1 MVMPHSVHRG
11 GTTIGSMRPPDPPAA
26 AAPRWRGD
34 WLPAADL
41 PLDDERAATVS
52 FDRRGRCRL
61 ALALDHPAGRDDIA
75 ALEEAADVLPN
86 LHLFDLDDTA
96 DYPERHA
103 EAFGLPHPLT
113 PDAFNTAAE
122 VELLAPPGGRP
133 LPRRLGR
140 FEIPTVT
147 AGPRPGARGP
157 AAPGPADPGAVDNR
171 RPVSGRSVTLPEGA
185 PIAPGEG
192 EARPGAG
199 RPEARGPEAG
209 RPETEGPEAEGPETE
224 GPETEGPETAG
235 PEAAGPVRPRDRAAP
250 GSLGTRVELAL
261 LDLGRRVVAT
271 TRISGATLCNLA
283 LGVSLTIFVATF
295 VAATWT
301 SHQHFAT
308 YGFDLGIYD
317 QATWLLSRGRAP
329 FVTIRGLDLLGQH
342 AAYIMALVAPL
353 YRVWADPRLLLL
365 LQVLFL
371 ALPALILYRLGSRH
385 LGHPAAGLAV
395 AVAYLAY
402 PGVQWAISW
411 QFHPEAIAAGLL
423 ALAALAADR
432 GHHRTMA
439 IWLALAALCGEE
451 VGLIVAGFGL
461 LLVAGGRRSLGWRT
475 AGAGLAWFLVAAYV
489 LMPMHAGR
497 ATRLFETDYG
507 ITGTGPR
514 TLLGSLPTMA
524 GHALQTGLANDGL
537 FYLLLVFLPLAGL
550 PLLSPRWLLPVAPPL
565 LLNLAA
571 VQPEHHQLRF
581 HYLATAAPLL
591 AAGAV
596 AGLVVVRRSR
606 RPLLAPLLVLLVVVA
621 GFTSWRYGPA
631 PWARDPVAVPV
642 GPADQA
648 RRQALAL
655 VDEGAP
661 VSAQYN
667 LVPHLGHRVEVYEFP
682 NPFRAVNWGLAGDQ
696 HPRGALERLRF
707 VVVQRDLL
715 GDQDRQLLDRLQ
727 NDPAWRTALDSQEV
741 VVLERAEPGP

>member
-1 MVMPHSVHRG
+1 MPHSVHRG
-11 GTTIGSMRPPDPPAA
+11 GATIGSLRPPDPPAR
-26 AAPRWRGD
+26 APRWRGE

-41 PLDDERAATVS
+41 PLDEERAATVS

-61 ALALDHPAGRDDIA
+61 TLALDHPATEDDLA
-75 ALEEAADVLPN
+75 ALEDAADVLPN

-96 DYPERHA
+96 DFPERHA
-103 EAFGLPHPLT
+103 EAFGLPRPLN
-113 PDAFNTAAE
+113 PESFNTSAE
-122 VELLAPPGGRP
+122 VELLAPSGARP

-140 FEIPTVT
+140 FEVPLVTPTP
-147 AGPRPGARGP
+147 GSGARGSG
-157 AAPGPADPGAVDNR
+157 ARGSGARGSGARGSGARGSGARGSGARGAVDDR
-171 RPVSGRSVTLPEGA
+171 RPISRGSVTLPEGA
-185 PIAPGEG
+185 PIAAGAG
-192 EARPGAG
+192 EARPA
-199 RPEARGPEAG
+199 
-209 RPETEGPEAEGPETE
+209 
-224 GPETEGPETAG
+224 
-235 PEAAGPVRPRDRAAP
+235 VREPRQP
-250 GSLGTRVELAL
+250 PELAASAPFGARIERGL
-261 LDLGRRVVAT
+261 LDLGRRVVAA
-271 TRISGATLCNLA
+271 TRVSGPTLCNLV
-283 LGVSLTIFVATF
+283 LGVTLGVFVVTF

-301 SHQHFAT
+301 AHRHFAT

-329 FVTIRGLDLLGQH
+329 FVTIRGLDLFGQH
-342 AAYIMALVAPL
+342 AAYVMALIAPL

-365 LQVLFL
+365 LQVVFL
-371 ALPALILYRLGSRH
+371 ALPAVVVYRLGARH

-432 GHHRTMA
+432 GQHRAMA
-439 IWLALAALCGEE
+439 VWLALAALCGEE

-461 LLVAGGRRSLGWRT
+461 LLVAGGRRAVGWRT
-475 AGAGLAWFLVAAYV
+475 AGAGLAWFLLATYV

-507 ITGTGPR
+507 IAGTGPGA
-514 TLLGSLPTMA
+514 LLGSLPAMG

-571 VQPEHHQLRF
+571 VQPEHQQVRY

-596 AGLVVVRRSR
+596 AGLAVVKRNRRS
-606 RPLLAPLLVLLVVVA
+606 LLAPLLVLLVVLA

-631 PWARDPVAVPV
+631 PWARDPVAVPA
-642 GPADQA
+642 GPVDQA

-655 VDEGAP
+655 VPDNAP

-682 NPFRAVNWGLAGDQ
+682 NPFRAVNWGLAGDEHSQ
-696 HPRGALERLRF
+696 SALERLQF

-715 GDQDRQLLDRLQ
+715 GEQDRQLLDRLQ
-727 NDPAWRTALDSQEV
+727 NDPAWRTAMDSQGV
-741 VVLERAEPGP
+741 VVLERAEAAP

>member
-1 MVMPHSVHRG
+1 MSDAVHRG
-11 GTTIGSMRPPDPPAA
+11 AVSAMSPPDPRGPSAP
-26 AAPRWRGD
+26 APRWRGA

-61 ALALDHPAGRDDIA
+61 TLALDRPAWEADLA

-103 EAFGLPHPLT
+103 EAFGLPAPLT

-140 FEIPTVT
+140 FQVPVV
-147 AGPRPGARGP
+147 AGGSGTGGSRTGGPGTRGPGAS
-157 AAPGPADPGAVDNR
+157 PGAVDNR
-171 RPVSGRSVTLPEGA
+171 RPVPGRSATLPEGA
-185 PIAPGEG
+185 PLPAGEV
-192 EARPGAG
+192 EARPEGTPLPAG
-199 RPEARGPEAG
+199 EAEARPEGAPSPAGEAS
-209 RPETEGPEAEGPETE
+209 A
-224 GPETEGPETAG
+224 
-235 PEAAGPVRPRDRAAP
+235 
-250 GSLGTRVELAL
+250 SLGTRFERIL
-261 LDLGRRVVAT
+261 LDLGRRLVAI
-271 TRISGATLCNLA
+271 TRVSGATLCALA
-283 LGVSLTIFVATF
+283 LGVTLAIFIVAF

-301 SHQHFAT
+301 AHDRFGT

-329 FVTIRGLDLLGQH
+329 FVTVRGLNLLGQH
-342 AAYIMALVAPL
+342 AAYIMVLVAPL

-371 ALPALILYRLGSRH
+371 ALPAVVVYRLGARH
-385 LGHPAAGLAV
+385 VGHPAAGLAV

-423 ALAALAADR
+423 ALAALAADGGR
-432 GHHRTMA
+432 HRAMA
-439 IWLALAALCGEE
+439 VWLALAALCGEE
-451 VGLIVAGFGL
+451 VGLILAGFGL
-461 LLVAGGRRSLGWRT
+461 LLVAGGRRSAGWRT
-475 AGAGLAWFLVAAYV
+475 AGAGLGWFLLATYV
-489 LMPMHAGR
+489 LEPLVAGR

-507 ITGTGPR
+507 IAGTGP
-514 TLLGSLPTMA
+514 LALVAALPAMA
-524 GHALQTGLANDGL
+524 GHVLQTGLANDGL
-537 FYLLLVFLPLAGL
+537 FYLLLVFLPLAFL
-550 PLLSPRWLLPVAPPL
+550 PLAAPRWLLPVAPPL

-596 AGLVVVRRSR
+596 AGLTRFRSARRA
-606 RPLLAPLLVLLVVVA
+606 LLAPVLVLLVVVA
-621 GFTSWRYGPA
+621 GYTSWRYGPA
-631 PWARDPVAVPV
+631 PWARDPVAVPAAT
-642 GPADQA
+642 ADQA
-648 RRQALAL
+648 RRHALAL
-655 VDEGAP
+655 VPAGAP

-667 LVPHLGHRVEVYEFP
+667 LVPHLAHRVEIYEFP
-682 NPFRAVNWGLAGDQ
+682 NPFRAVNWGVDGDQ
-696 HPRGALERLRF
+696 HPQAALERLGY
-707 VVVQRDLL
+707 VVVERNLL
-715 GDQDRQLLDRLQ
+715 GTQDRQLLDRLQ
-727 NDPAWRTALDSQEV
+727 ADPAWRTVQDEQDV
-741 VVLERAEPGP
+741 VVLERREQGP

>member
-11 GTTIGSMRPPDPPAA
+11 TGAVGSMSPPDPEVAPVPP
-26 AAPRWRGD
+26 AAPRWQGS

-41 PLDDERAATVS
+41 PLDEERAATVS

-61 ALALDHPAGRDDIA
+61 TLAVDRPAAESDLA

-86 LHLFDLDDTA
+86 LHLFDLDDTG

-103 EAFGLPHPLT
+103 EAFGLPRPLG
-113 PDAFNTAAE
+113 PDAFNRSAE
-122 VELLAPPGGRP
+122 VELLAPPGGLP

-140 FEIPTVT
+140 FAVPAVS
-147 AGPRPGARGP
+147 GGSGATG
-157 AAPGPADPGAVDNR
+157 GPGAVDN
-171 RPVSGRSVTLPEGA
+171 PGPSVPGSATLPHRGTRRRTGWVKGGSAAERGIAAERAIAAGFGTAAGHATGA
-185 PIAPGEG
+185 
-192 EARPGAG
+192 
-199 RPEARGPEAG
+199 EAG
-209 RPETEGPEAEGPETE
+209 DGAATGYG
-224 GPETEGPETAG
+224 TAF
-235 PEAAGPVRPRDRAAP
+235 
-250 GSLGTRVELAL
+250 GSRFELAL
-261 LDLGRRVVAT
+261 LGLGRRLVEAT
-271 TRISGATLCNLA
+271 RVSGAGLCALA
-283 LGVSLTIFVATF
+283 LGTTLTVFVAGF

-301 SHQHFAT
+301 AHARFGT

-329 FVTIRGLDLLGQH
+329 SVTIRGLDLFGQH
-342 AAYIMALVAPL
+342 AAYIMVLVAPL
-353 YRVWADPRLLLL
+353 YRLWADPRLLLL

-371 ALPALILYRLGSRH
+371 ALPAVVLYRVGGRH

-423 ALAALAADR
+423 ALAVLAADR
-432 GHHRTMA
+432 GRYRAMA
-439 IWLALAALCGEE
+439 VWLALAALCGEE
-451 VGLIVAGFGL
+451 VGLVVAGFGL
-461 LLVAGGRRSLGWRT
+461 LLVAGGRRTVGWRT
-475 AGAGLAWFLVAAYV
+475 AGAGLGWFLLATYV
-489 LMPMHAGR
+489 LEPLHAGR
-497 ATRLFETDYG
+497 VTRLFETDYG
-507 ITGTGPR
+507 IAGTGPLA
-514 TLLGSLPTMA
+514 LLGALPTMA
-524 GHALQTGLANDGL
+524 GHALQTGMANDGL
-537 FYLLLVFLPLAGL
+537 FYLLLVLLPLLGL
-550 PLLSPRWLLPVAPPL
+550 PLLAPRWLWPVAPTL

-591 AAGAV
+591 AAGTV
-596 AGLVVVRRSR
+596 AGLARVRSAR

-621 GFTSWRYGPA
+621 CFTSWRYGPA
-631 PWARDPVAVPV
+631 PWARDPVAIPA
-642 GPADQA
+642 GPTDQA
-648 RRQALAL
+648 RRQAMAL
-655 VDEGAP
+655 VPEGAP

-682 NPFRAVNWGLAGDQ
+682 NPFRAVNWGLAGDE
-696 HPRGALERLRF
+696 HPPEALERLRF

-727 NDPAWRTALDSQEV
+727 AGSAWRTVMDRQDV
-741 VVLERAEPGP
+741 VVLERREPVP

>member
-1 MVMPHSVHRG
+1 VVASSHETRIGMVMPPRVAPASP
-11 GTTIGSMRPPDPPAA
+11 TPP
-26 AAPRWRGD
+26 PRWQGS

-41 PLDDERAATVS
+41 ALDEERAATVS

-61 ALALDHPAGRDDIA
+61 TLALDRPATDADLA

-86 LHLFDLDDTA
+86 LHLFDLDDTGR
-96 DYPERHA
+96 YPERHA
-103 EAFGLPHPLT
+103 EAFGLPRPLG
-113 PDAFNTAAE
+113 PDAFNHAAE

-140 FEIPTVT
+140 FGVPVVS
-147 AGPRPGARGP
+147 PR
-157 AAPGPADPGAVDNR
+157 PGAVDN
-171 RPVSGRSVTLPEGA
+171 PKLAASASATLPDRGPTKAGA
-185 PIAPGEG
+185 PAGAPWVER
-192 EARPGAG
+192 APPG
-199 RPEARGPEAG
+199 
-209 RPETEGPEAEGPETE
+209 
-224 GPETEGPETAG
+224 TAG
-235 PEAAGPVRPRDRAAP
+235 APWAERALPGTAGDAW
-250 GSLGTRVELAL
+250 VERAL
-261 LDLGRRVVAT
+261 LEVGRRLVAA
-271 TRISGATLCNLA
+271 TRISAWGLCGLA
-283 LGVSLTIFVATF
+283 LGLTLATFVVTF

-301 SHQHFAT
+301 VHDRFGT
-308 YGFDLGIYD
+308 YGFDLGLYD

-329 FVTIRGLDLLGQH
+329 FLTVRGLDLLGQH
-342 AAYIMALVAPL
+342 AAYILVLVAPL
-353 YRVWADPRLLLL
+353 YRLWADPRLLLL

-371 ALPALILYRLGSRH
+371 ALPAVVLYRLGGRH

-423 ALAALAADR
+423 ALAVLAADR
-432 GHHRTMA
+432 RRWPAMA
-439 IWLALAALCGEE
+439 LWLALAALCGEE
-451 VGLIVAGFGL
+451 LGLVVAGFGL
-461 LLVAGGRRSLGWRT
+461 LLVVGGHRRVGWRT
-475 AGAGLAWFLVAAYV
+475 AGAGLAWFLVATYV
-489 LMPMHAGR
+489 LMPLHAGR
-497 ATRLFETDYG
+497 VTRLFETDYG
-507 ITGTGPR
+507 IAGTGPWALVR
-514 TLLGSLPTMA
+514 ALPTMA
-524 GHALQTGLANDGL
+524 GHALQTGMANDGL
-537 FYLLLVFLPLAGL
+537 FYLLLVFLPLLGL
-550 PLLSPRWLLPVAPPL
+550 PLLAPRWLLPVAAPL

-596 AGLVVVRRSR
+596 AGLAAVRSTR

-631 PWARDPVAVPV
+631 PWAHDPVAVPA

-655 VDEGAP
+655 VPEGAP

-682 NPFRAVNWGLAGDQ
+682 NPFRAVNWGLAGDE
-696 HPRGALERLRF
+696 HPRAALERLQF

-727 NDPAWRTALDSQEV
+727 TDPAWRTAFDRQEV
-741 VVLERAEPGP
+741 VVLERREPVP

>member
-11 GTTIGSMRPPDPPAA
+11 TGAVGSMSPPDPEVAPVPP
-26 AAPRWRGD
+26 AAPRWQGS

-41 PLDDERAATVS
+41 PLDEERAATVS

-61 ALALDHPAGRDDIA
+61 TLAVDRPAAESDLA

-86 LHLFDLDDTA
+86 LHLFDLDDTG

-103 EAFGLPHPLT
+103 EAFGLPRPLS
-113 PDAFNTAAE
+113 PDAFNRSAE
-122 VELLAPPGGRP
+122 VELLAPPGGLP

-140 FEIPTVT
+140 FAVPAVS
-147 AGPRPGARGP
+147 GGSGATG
-157 AAPGPADPGAVDNR
+157 GPGAVDN
-171 RPVSGRSVTLPEGA
+171 PGPSVPGSATLPHRGTRRRTGWVKGGSAAERGIAAERAIAAGFGTAAGHATGA
-185 PIAPGEG
+185 
-192 EARPGAG
+192 
-199 RPEARGPEAG
+199 EAG
-209 RPETEGPEAEGPETE
+209 DGAATGYG
-224 GPETEGPETAG
+224 TAF
-235 PEAAGPVRPRDRAAP
+235 
-250 GSLGTRVELAL
+250 GSRFELAL
-261 LDLGRRVVAT
+261 LGLGRRLVEAT
-271 TRISGATLCNLA
+271 RVSGAGLCALA
-283 LGVSLTIFVATF
+283 LGTTLTVFVAGF

-301 SHQHFAT
+301 AHARFGT

-329 FVTIRGLDLLGQH
+329 SVTIRGLDLFGQH
-342 AAYIMALVAPL
+342 AAYIMVLVAPL
-353 YRVWADPRLLLL
+353 YRLWADPRLLLL

-371 ALPALILYRLGSRH
+371 ALPAVVLYRVGGRH

-423 ALAALAADR
+423 ALAVLAADR
-432 GHHRTMA
+432 GRYRAMA
-439 IWLALAALCGEE
+439 VWLALAALCGEE
-451 VGLIVAGFGL
+451 VGLVVAGFGL
-461 LLVAGGRRSLGWRT
+461 LLVAGGRRTVGWRT
-475 AGAGLAWFLVAAYV
+475 AGAGLGWFLLATYV
-489 LMPMHAGR
+489 LEPLHAGR
-497 ATRLFETDYG
+497 VTRLFETDYG
-507 ITGTGPR
+507 IVGTGPLA
-514 TLLGSLPTMA
+514 LLGALPTMA
-524 GHALQTGLANDGL
+524 GHALQTGMANDGL
-537 FYLLLVFLPLAGL
+537 FYLLLVFLPLLGL
-550 PLLSPRWLLPVAPPL
+550 PLLAPRWLWPVAPTL

-591 AAGAV
+591 AAGTV
-596 AGLVVVRRSR
+596 AGLARVRSAR

-621 GFTSWRYGPA
+621 CFTSWRYGPA
-631 PWARDPVAVPV
+631 PWARDPVAIPA
-642 GPADQA
+642 GPTDQA

-655 VDEGAP
+655 VPEGAP

-682 NPFRAVNWGLAGDQ
+682 NPFRAVNWGLAGDE
-696 HPRGALERLRF
+696 HPPEALERLRF

-727 NDPAWRTALDSQEV
+727 AGSAWRTVMDRQDV
-741 VVLERAEPGP
+741 VVLERREPVP

>member
-1 MVMPHSVHRG
+1 MPPSVHRG
-11 GTTIGSMRPPDPPAA
+11 ATVGSMTPPGPPPAPPAA
-26 AAPRWRGD
+26 RWRGA

-41 PLDDERAATVS
+41 LLDGERAATVS

-61 ALALDHPAGRDDIA
+61 TLALDRPAGDADLA

-103 EAFGLPHPLT
+103 QAFGLATPLT
-113 PDAFNTAAE
+113 PDAFNSSAE
-122 VELLAPPGGRP
+122 VELQAAPGGRRP
-133 LPRRLGR
+133 PPRLGR
-140 FEIPTVT
+140 FGLPVR
-147 AGPRPGARGP
+147 AVGPDGSPGAV
-157 AAPGPADPGAVDNR
+157 GAVDNR
-171 RPVSGRSVTLPEGA
+171 APRSRGSATLPVRG
-185 PIAPGEG
+185 PT
-192 EARPGAG
+192 PGAD
-199 RPEARGPEAG
+199 RGLAG
-209 RPETEGPEAEGPETE
+209 GSVREPTSGPAPAT
-224 GPETEGPETAG
+224 
-235 PEAAGPVRPRDRAAP
+235 DRYP
-250 GSLGTRVELAL
+250 WIERTLLG
-261 LDLGRRVVAT
+261 LGRRVVEV
-271 TRISGATLCNLA
+271 TRLPGPTLCAAA
-283 LGVSLTIFVATF
+283 LTLTVAVFVVTF

-301 SHQHFAT
+301 AHERFGT

-317 QATWLLSRGRAP
+317 QATWLLSQGRAP

-342 AAYIMALVAPL
+342 AAYIMVLVAPL
-353 YRVWADPRLLLL
+353 YRLWADPRLLLL

-371 ALPALILYRLGSRH
+371 ALPAPVVYRLGARH

-395 AVAYLAY
+395 AAAYLAY

-432 GHHRTMA
+432 GRHRAMA
-439 IWLALAALCGEE
+439 VWLALAALCGEE

-461 LLVAGGRRSLGWRT
+461 LLVVGGRRVVGWWT
-475 AGAGLAWFLVAAYV
+475 AGAGLAWSLVATYV
-489 LMPMHAGR
+489 LMPLHAGR
-497 ATRLFETDYG
+497 VTGLLEADYG
-507 ITGTGPR
+507 IAGTGPGA
-514 TLLGSLPTMA
+514 LLRSLPTLA

-537 FYLLLVFLPLAGL
+537 FYLVLVFLPLAGL
-550 PLLSPRWLLPVAPPL
+550 PLLVPRWLLPVAPPL

-596 AGLVVVRRSR
+596 AGLAAIRANRRW
-606 RPLLAPLLVLLVVVA
+606 LLAPLLVALVVLA

-631 PWARDPVAVPV
+631 PWARDPVTVPA
-642 GPADQA
+642 GPTDQA
-648 RRQALAL
+648 RREALAL

-667 LVPHLGHRVEVYEFP
+667 LVPHLAHRAEVYEFP

-696 HPRGALERLRF
+696 HSQATLEGLQF

-715 GDQDRQLLDRLQ
+715 GEEDRKLLDQLRT
-727 NDPAWRTALDSQEV
+727 NPALGWRTAMERQGV
-741 VVLERAEPGP
+741 IVLERQEGTP